1 MNSSKKLVI
10 LSSLLTYLWFFVL
23 DAQNDNLSPEE
34 LENYKGELSDWV
46 RDNEEE
52 LRVVQGE
59 RRENINNVCSK
70 YGLGRGPAK
79 PTAERSKNINDLSLT
94 SEEWSFL
101 KRINW
106 LYIYWSQP
114 NSLIWCKVPKA
125 GSSTWT
131 FNFLKLAGAGR
142 ENHIHK
148 ELRNFYPKQSSNK
161 VMQETF
167 RFMVVRHP
175 FERILSAYRDKLEDL
190 SRDLEARDGYY
201 YTVYGKQIVAEYRD
215 KKDKNLTNVLE
226 PTWREFITYII
237 NTPVDNT
244 LTHNDLFIQ
253 NISLIT
259 RSLNSTSTG
268 CQSGCCARP
277 AL

>member
-1 MNSSKKLVI
+1 MSQTMNSSKKLVI

-244 LTHNDLFIQ
+244 
-253 NISLIT
+253 S
-259 RSLNSTSTG
+259 
-268 CQSGCCARP
+268 
-277 AL
+277 